1 MTSRKIDLMITAIKN
16 QNDYDFKELEEKE
29 RINKNIHNYKNKII
43 KKVRREIINH
53 TNDII
58 NTNNNDDF
66 LTKDPLESIEYNS
79 KPLIPVIK
87 DDIYNYINKYNFN
100 RKPMLNKNWRNRI
113 KINKSMDAKLNIYT
127 LNKNKYID
135 DIKKKFSQRNDL
147 NRKKTKMILEQI
159 KQSNNELKKEIILKQ
174 AKQFNNFINYLKKKN
189 LDYKK
194 YNEVLNNKIKLAK
207 DRYNI
212 NITKKLKTI
221 KTSLFNNKKKLNNKN
236 IKTINIEDIKRKL
249 FLNKQK
255 IKENNEK
262 NKEKIIEKEN
272 KYFLKAKNK
281 EDKINEGK
289 INALIKEKNNIKQ
302 NELKLTEA
310 KQIIDKIL
318 KKEII
323 YKKDKN

>member
-1 MTSRKIDLMITAIKN
+1 M
-16 QNDYDFKELEEKE
+16 
-29 RINKNIHNYKNKII
+29 
-43 KKVRREIINH
+43 
-53 TNDII
+53 
-58 NTNNNDDF
+58 
-66 LTKDPLESIEYNS
+66 
-79 KPLIPVIK
+79 
-87 DDIYNYINKYNFN
+87 
-100 RKPMLNKNWRNRI
+100 
-113 KINKSMDAKLNIYT
+113 
-127 LNKNKYID
+127 
-135 DIKKKFSQRNDL
+135 
-147 NRKKTKMILEQI
+147 
-159 KQSNNELKKEIILKQ
+159 
-174 AKQFNNFINYLKKKN
+174 
-189 LDYKK
+189 
-194 YNEVLNNKIKLAK
+194 KLAK

-221 KTSLFNNKKKLNNKN
+221 KTSLFNKKIKLNNKN

-281 EDKINEGK
+281 EDKINEKK
-289 INALIKEKNNIKQ
+289 INSLIKEKNNIKQ

-323 YKKDKN
+323 YKKEKN